1 VELLEDYLRKTKDV
15 SLQNDDYRERD
26 ISQLKLQSNK
36 DIQNQSP
43 KKVLQE
49 ECGTP
54 DETKEEIKN
63 GPKLVSMTNSQ
74 GLKNYKIYESTSSQI
89 VPEEKLEEQN

>member
-15 SLQNDDYRERD
+15 FLQEDDCRERG
-26 ISQLKLQSNK
+26 ISQLKPQSNK

-43 KKVLQE
+43 NDVLRE

-54 DETKEEIKN
+54 DETKEELKD
-63 GPKLVSMTNSQ
+63 GPKLAAMTNSQ
-74 GLKNYKIYESTSSQI
+74 GLRH
-89 VPEEKLEEQN
+89 

>member
-1 VELLEDYLRKTKDV
+1 LEDYLRKTKDV
-15 SLQNDDYRERD
+15 SLQNDDYREHD

-63 GPKLVSMTNSQ
+63 GLKLVSMTNSQ
-74 GLKNYKIYESTSSQI
+74 GLKNYKIYKRTSSQI
-89 VPEEKLEEQN
+89 GPEEKLEEQN

>member
-1 VELLEDYLRKTKDV
+1 V
-15 SLQNDDYRERD
+15 SLQNDDCREHD

-74 GLKNYKIYESTSSQI
+74 GLKNYKIYESTSIQI

>member
-1 VELLEDYLRKTKDV
+1 LLKDYLRKTKDV
-15 SLQNDDYRERD
+15 FLQEDDYRERD

-43 KKVLQE
+43 KDVLWE

-54 DETKEEIKN
+54 DETKEELKD
-63 GPKLVSMTNSQ
+63 GSKLVSMTNSQ
-74 GLKNYKIYESTSSQI
+74 GLKH
-89 VPEEKLEEQN
+89 

>member
-1 VELLEDYLRKTKDV
+1 MMIVGNVT
-15 SLQNDDYRERD
+15 
-26 ISQLKLQSNK
+26 SQLKLQSNK
-36 DIQNQSP
+36 DIQNQNP

-49 ECGTP
+49 ESGTP